1 MEGADMNSTS
11 VSVLAGHQSTRGMP
25 ADYVGA
31 LSGVAK
37 HVKVP
42 SRHRLVEEGSKADRF
57 WLIQA
62 RQVALDMQV
71 PAAAGGH
78 RGAGHGRRHWLVL
91 AVPAVPIAV
100 RRHRDAACPGIRGQ

>member
-1 MEGADMNSTS
+1 VPEQLLQRRE
-11 VSVLAGHQSTRGMP
+11 VQSGELEQP

-78 RGAGHGRRHWLVL
+78 RGAGHGRHHWLVL
-91 AVPAVPIAV
+91 RARATSEALPPPRMVW
-100 RRHRDAACPGIRGQ
+100 